1 MKNLAVL
8 NFCNIKLKGS
18 IPPSLSTLSNFS
30 YLCLDLNILLGP
42 IPGEVRNLENLFEL
56 NLSKNK
62 LNEGP
67 LLKGMRNL
75 KALRRLDLSNNI
87 LIGPIPS

>member
-8 NFCNIKLKGS
+8 NFCNNKLKGS
-18 IPPSLSTLSNFS
+18 IPPSLSTLSNLS
-30 YLCLDLNILLGP
+30 YLCLDSNILLGL

-62 LNEGP
+62 LNGMMP
-67 LLKGMRNL
+67 LSIFKLYRLSFLYLDSNL
-75 KALRRLDLSNNI
+75 S
-87 LIGPIPS
+87 